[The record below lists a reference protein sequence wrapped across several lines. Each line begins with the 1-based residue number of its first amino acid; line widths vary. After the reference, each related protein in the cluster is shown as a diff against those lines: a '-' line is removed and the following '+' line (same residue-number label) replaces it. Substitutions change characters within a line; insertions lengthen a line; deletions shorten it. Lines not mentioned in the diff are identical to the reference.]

1 MSIWL
6 LFLSAGL
13 KHVEAI
19 PNLPDLNTEK
29 RRRRTNVHDEYEYS
43 GKLPAAAATCT
54 SSSCLA
60 ERGGIGIL
68 KLLANQSVWLKI
80 LRPENMKFGPKTV
93 LLNKA
98 WGSVVANLP
107 FAAPCFRLDLADL
120 KDVKAFKNRF
130 TSQDYGFLVASD
142 APWKFTAGSCVG
154 LGKRI
159 DVLMNNAGV
168 MAIPERQETKDPK
181 KNEKK
186 TILESSKYS
195 IQASKAKYYSIFS
208 TWRTLP
214 GALQRQQFFLVG
226 CCLSK
231 QFQTQSYLL

>member
-1 MSIWL
+1 
-6 LFLSAGL
+6 
-13 KHVEAI
+13 
-19 PNLPDLNTEK
+19 
-29 RRRRTNVHDEYEYS
+29 
-43 GKLPAAAATCT
+43 
-54 SSSCLA
+54 
-60 ERGGIGIL
+60 
-68 KLLANQSVWLKI
+68 
-80 LRPENMKFGPKTV
+80 MKFGPKTV

-98 WGSVVANLP
+98 WGSGVANIA

-142 APWKFTAGSCVG
+142 AAWKFTAGSCVG

-181 KNEKK
+181 KKRKK

-195 IQASKAKYYSIFS
+195 IQASKAKYYSISS